1 MYQAP
6 FHKLHYGE
14 NDASGWQQ
22 TIGVFRVWKLNETID
37 STDYIWE
44 LILKSL
50 MLVLIITQENIF
62 NSVDYRRFLV
72 SKLSKIRVV
81 SPIKAFC
88 LTFMYNNRKIKRIVK
103 IQFEK
108 KNMIKKL
115 AIVKKQLSSWN
126 DSFFNK
132 FKDEIKSKKRPNNDD
147 NYNDESSSGSEEGV
161 VYTTEKRPNTNTQL
175 IMPRK

>member
-1 MYQAP
+1 
-6 FHKLHYGE
+6 
-14 NDASGWQQ
+14 
-22 TIGVFRVWKLNETID
+22 
-37 STDYIWE
+37 
-44 LILKSL
+44 
-50 MLVLIITQENIF
+50 
-62 NSVDYRRFLV
+62 
-72 SKLSKIRVV
+72 
-81 SPIKAFC
+81 
-88 LTFMYNNRKIKRIVK
+88 MYNNRKIKRIVK

>member
-1 MYQAP
+1 
-6 FHKLHYGE
+6 
-14 NDASGWQQ
+14 
-22 TIGVFRVWKLNETID
+22 
-37 STDYIWE
+37 
-44 LILKSL
+44 

-62 NSVDYRRFLV
+62 NSVDYRRFLI

-115 AIVKKQLSSWN
+115 AIVRKQLSLWN
-126 DSFFNK
+126 DSFFSK
-132 FKDEIKSKKRPNNDD
+132 FKDKIKNDKRSVGDKNSDS
-147 NYNDESSSGSEEGV
+147 ESSSESEEGV
-161 VYTTEKRPNTNTQL
+161 VYTEKRPNTNIQL
-175 IMPRK
+175 IRPRK